1 MKPRALLLALAL
13 AAPVLAAPALAQEEP
28 AATEGA
34 EPPAD
39 AATEAPAA
47 PAAPVAP
54 GEPAVFEPQL
64 VRLVEILG
72 SLEVLRGLCGGETGD
87 WRQRAQAVIKAEGGD
102 ERLRRRLVAAYNR
115 GNRALA
121 AYRSCT
127 PSAVFAID
135 GYMREGERIARD
147 VLVRYGE

>member
-1 MKPRALLLALAL
+1 MKRLLALAL
-13 AAPVLAAPALAQEEP
+13 ALALASPALAQEAPEAPAEPPPVVAPDAPSEP
-28 AATEGA
+28 AA
-34 EPPAD
+34 
-39 AATEAPAA
+39 
-47 PAAPVAP
+47 
-54 GEPAVFEPQL
+54 FEPQL

-72 SLEVLRGLCGGETGD
+72 SLEVLRGLCGEETGD
-87 WRQRAQAVIKAEGGD
+87 WRQRAQAVIEAEGGD

-121 AYRSCT
+121 AYRNCT

-135 GYMREGERIARD
+135 RYMREGERIARD